1 MQHIKHTQSSLPHM
15 GLVNIHL
22 NRQKNNLYPLY
33 SFLCVFRINDRFSF
47 SYSSCLHIA
56 VNQESAGKCDYLR
69 GANVALCF
77 KLFIFPS
84 LALTVTYQHAENSSP
99 GIIFQASACFQ
110 RAVAKIPQMPMN
122 ISVWRYLNQPILLR
136 RIRVWVPR

>member
-33 SFLCVFRINDRFSF
+33 PFLCVCLESMIDSF

-56 VNQESAGKCDYLR
+56 VNQESTGKCDYLR
-69 GANVALCF
+69 GANVALSF
-77 KLFIFPS
+77 KLSIFPS

-99 GIIFQASACFQ
+99 GVIFQANACFQ
-110 RAVAKIPQMPMN
+110 KAIAKIPQMPMK
-122 ISVWRYLNQPILLR
+122 IAVWKYLNQPIFLR